1 MELIKNHKKLL
12 LTSLLV
18 ITSPI
23 ILSSMTII
31 TEFIFNCGKMFGTS
45 LRCFAEAMCRII

>member
-1 MELIKNHKKLL
+1 MELIKNHKKTL
-12 LTSLLV
+12 LTVLLI

-23 ILSSMTII
+23 ILSSMTVI

-45 LRCFAEAMCRII
+45 LRCLTEALCRVI